1 MLEQLGGRTI
11 ATGTI
16 TKRAVDATKAGPS
29 DLYLWDDDLSGFG
42 VKVTPAGAKVY
53 LLQYRVGGRGHPT
66 RRYTIGKHG
75 AMTPDQARKR
85 AKELAHMVERGIDPR
100 QADDDAKAAKAEALR
115 QADESARLLDE
126 LTFTKQ
132 VDTWL
137 KEYEVD
143 HRVRTVDQARSIV
156 ALYLRPALGDK
167 PLPHITRADLQPII
181 DAIPLRSRANRLAV
195 YAYAS
200 IFFRW
205 AMERGTIDAN
215 PIKTMAKPKAPEAR
229 DRVLTDDELAAVW
242 TGAGKLTGPYGAFYR
257 LLILTGQR
265 RDEVAGMKW
274 PELDRARAAWTIPAD
289 KAKNGKTHIVPL
301 APAVMA
307 ELDAQS
313 LARQIKAKA
322 NKPDAATWSKAG
334 PVLTTDGATSI
345 RSYSKAKIALDTA
358 IAETRGSNDQPAP
371 ILAWRVHDLRRT
383 MATGL
388 QRLGVRLE
396 VTEATLNHL
405 SGSRAGIVAVYQQH
419 DWASEKRDALRGWA
433 AAVLAIV
440 SGHRAEQ
447 FKNDAGEADPK
458 AWQGYIA
465 ACVANGG
472 LPVPID
478 QDNVVPIGA
487 ATKLAG

>member
-1 MLEQLGGRTI
+1 M

-16 TKRAVDATKAGPS
+16 TKRAVDAIKPGAG
-29 DLYLWDDDLSGFG
+29 DLFLWDDELSGFG

-75 AMTPDQARKR
+75 AMTPVQARDR
-85 AKELAHMVERGIDPR
+85 AKELAHMVELGIDPR

-115 QADESARLLDE
+115 LAAERTRLEGE

-132 VDTWL
+132 VDIWL
-137 KEYEVD
+137 KEYAVD
-143 HRVRTVDQARSIV
+143 HRDRTMEQARSIV
-156 ALYLRPALGDK
+156 ANHLRPALNDK
-167 PLPHITRADLQPII
+167 PVPHITRADLQAII
-181 DAIPLRSRANRLAV
+181 DAIPLRNRASRVAV

-205 AMERGTIDAN
+205 AMERGTIDAS
-215 PIKTMAKPKAPEAR
+215 PINTMAKPKAPEAR
-229 DRVLTDDELAAVW
+229 NRVLTDDELAAVW
-242 TGAGKLTGPYGAFYR
+242 TGAGKLTGPFGAFYR

-274 PELDRARAAWTIPAD
+274 PELDRARAIWTIPAD
-289 KAKNGKTHIVPL
+289 KAKNKKTHIVPL
-301 APAVMA
+301 SPVVVA
-307 ELDAQS
+307 ELDAVS

-322 NKPDAATWSKAG
+322 EKPDAATWPKAG

-345 RSYSKAKIALDTA
+345 RNYSKAKIALDKA
-358 IAETRGSNDQPAP
+358 IAETRGSKEHPAP
-371 ILAWRVHDLRRT
+371 IPAWRVHDLRRT
-383 MATGL
+383 LATGL
-388 QRLGVRLE
+388 QRLGIRLE
-396 VTEATLNHL
+396 VTEAALNHL

-419 DWASEKRDALRGWA
+419 DWAAEKRDALRGWA

-440 SGHRAEQ
+440 AGHRPAQ
-447 FKNDAGEADPK
+447 FTNEAGETDPK

-472 LPVPID
+472 QPVPID
-478 QDNVVPIGA
+478 QDNVVPIGVA
-487 ATKLAG
+487 AKLAG

>member
-1 MLEQLGGRTI
+1 M

-16 TKRAVDATKAGPS
+16 TKRAVDAIKPGTS
-29 DLYLWDDDLSGFG
+29 DVFLWDDDLSGFG
-42 VKVTPAGAKVY
+42 VKGTPAGAKVY
-53 LLQYRVGGRGHPT
+53 LFQYRVGGRGNPT

-75 AMTPDQARKR
+75 PLTPDQARTR
-85 AKELAHMVERGIDPR
+85 ARALAHLVEHGTDPR
-100 QADDDAKAAKAEALR
+100 KAEDDAKTAKAEAQR
-115 QADESARLLDE
+115 QADEQARVVGE
-126 LTFTKQ
+126 LAFSKQ
-132 VDTWL
+132 VDIWL
-137 KEYEVD
+137 KEYTVE
-143 HRVRTVDQARSIV
+143 HRIRTVDQARSIV

-181 DAIPLRSRANRLAV
+181 DAIPLRSRAIRLAV

-205 AMERGTIDAN
+205 AMERGTIEAN

-229 DRVLTDDELAAVW
+229 DRVLTDDELAAIW
-242 TGAGKLTGPYGAFYR
+242 NASNTLSGPFGAFYR

-274 PELDRARAAWTIPAD
+274 PELDRAHAIWTIPAD
-289 KAKNGKTHIVPL
+289 KAKNNTTHIVPL
-301 APAVMA
+301 APIVIA
-307 ELDAQS
+307 ELDAIAR
-313 LARQIKAKA
+313 ARQVKAKA
-322 NKPDAATWSKAG
+322 EKPDATAWPKAG

-358 IAETRGSNDQPAP
+358 IGKLLGTNECPAP
-371 ILAWRVHDLRRT
+371 IKAWRVHDLRRT
-383 MATGL
+383 LATGL

-396 VTEATLNHL
+396 VTEAALNHL

-419 DWASEKRDALRGWA
+419 DWAAEKRDALRGWA

-440 SGHRAEQ
+440 AGHRLAQ
-447 FKNDAGEADPK
+447 FTNEAGEADPK

-472 LPVPID
+472 QPVPRD
-478 QDNVVPIGA
+478 HNNVVPIGA

>member
-1 MLEQLGGRTI
+1 M
-11 ATGTI
+11 ATGKI
-16 TKRAVDATKAGPS
+16 TKDKVDALAKGTS
-29 DLYLWDDDLSGFG
+29 DLFLWDDKLSGFG
-42 VKVTPAGAKVY
+42 LKVTPAGAKVY

-75 AMTPDQARKR
+75 PMTPDQARTR
-85 AKELAHMVERGIDPR
+85 AKELAHMVELGIDPR
-100 QADDDAKAAKAEALR
+100 QADDDAKAAKAEELR
-115 QADESARLLDE
+115 LAAERIRLESE

-137 KEYEVD
+137 EGYEVD
-143 HRVRTVDQARSIV
+143 HRPRTVDQARSIV
-156 ALYLRPALGDK
+156 ELYLRPSLGGK

-274 PELDRARAAWTIPAD
+274 PELDRARAIWTIPAD

-301 APAVMA
+301 STSVMV
-307 ELDAQS
+307 ELDALS

-322 NKPDAATWSKAG
+322 DKPDAATWPKAG
-334 PVLTTDGATSI
+334 PVLTTDSATSI

-358 IAETRGSNDQPAP
+358 IAEARGTKKNPAP
-371 ILAWRVHDLRRT
+371 IPAWRVHDLRRT
-383 MATGL
+383 LATGL
-388 QRLGVRLE
+388 QRLGIRLE
-396 VTEATLNHL
+396 VTEAALNHL

-433 AAVLAIV
+433 AAVQAIV
-440 SGHRAEQ
+440 AGHRPEQ
-447 FKNDAGEADPK
+447 FKNEAGETDPQ
-458 AWQGYIA
+458 AWQRYIA

-472 LPVPID
+472 QLAPRD
-478 QDNVVPIGA
+478 QDNVVPISTV
-487 ATKLAG
+487 TKLAG